1 MKQRLVQLAALQ
13 RLSLLDLYRRKD
25 MIVVVILFAVT
36 LVPLAFFA
44 PFGVSGA
51 SRQMNELA
59 LLLIWIFSIALSMA
73 VSNRLMPPEFE
84 SRTIYPL
91 LAKPVSRG
99 TVLFG
104 KYLGAVTASLSALA
118 LFYLGYA
125 LLVGFREQFWFPE
138 VLIQAF
144 ILHAAFVLLL
154 CALSVLGS
162 LALTP
167 SANWTLT
174 ALVAIS
180 MLLFGSRIPAYAAS
194 QVAPVRQILQ
204 AIDLLAPHFDFFDM
218 RLRVVHHWSGISWGM
233 CAFVVCYALV
243 YSALCLF
250 IASRLFRRKAI

>member
-1 MKQRLVQLAALQ
+1 MKPRIAQLAALQ

-36 LVPLAFFA
+36 LVPLALFA

-59 LLLIWIFSIALSMA
+59 LLLVWIFSIAISMG
-73 VSNRLMPPEFE
+73 VTNRLMPPEFDN
-84 SRTIYPL
+84 RTIYPL

-99 TVLFG
+99 TILFG

-118 LFYLGYA
+118 LFYFGSA
-125 LLVGFREQFWFPE
+125 LLAGFREHFWFPE
-138 VLIQAF
+138 VLLQAF

-154 CALSVLGS
+154 CAISLMGS

-174 ALVAIS
+174 ALVGVS

-194 QVAPVRQILQ
+194 QGAPVRQILQ
-204 AIDLLAPHFDFFDM
+204 AIDLLAPHLDFFDM
-218 RLRVVHHWSGISWGM
+218 RLRVVHHWPGISWAL
-233 CAFVVCYALV
+233 CAFLV
-243 YSALCLF
+243 FYSAAYSALCLF
-250 IASRLFRRKAI
+250 IASRLFRRRAI

>member
-1 MKQRLVQLAALQ
+1 MKQRFVQLAALQ

-25 MIVVVILFAVT
+25 MIVVMILFAVT

-59 LLLIWIFSIALSMA
+59 LLLVWIFSIAISMA

-99 TVLFG
+99 TILLG
-104 KYLGAVTASLSALA
+104 KYLGAITASRSTLA
-118 LFYLGYA
+118 LFCLGYA
-125 LLVGFREQFWFPE
+125 LLAGFREHFWFPE
-138 VLIQAF
+138 VLVQAF

-154 CALSVLGS
+154 CALSILGS

-180 MLLFGSRIPAYAAS
+180 MLLFGSRIPAYAAT
-194 QVAPVRQILQ
+194 QGAPVRQILQ
-204 AIDLLAPHFDFFDM
+204 TIDLLAPHFDFFDM

-243 YSALCLF
+243 YSALCLC

>member
-25 MIVVVILFAVT
+25 MIVVLILFAVT

-59 LLLIWIFSIALSMA
+59 LLLVWIFSIAISMG

-99 TVLFG
+99 TIVLG
-104 KYLGAVTASLSALA
+104 KYLGAVTSSLSALA

-125 LLVGFREQFWFPE
+125 LLAGIRENYWFPT

-154 CALSVLGS
+154 CALSLLGS

-174 ALVAIS
+174 ALVAVT
-180 MLLFGSRIPAYAAS
+180 MLLFGGRLPAYAAS
-194 QVAPVRQILQ
+194 NGAPIRQILQ

-218 RLRVVHHWSGISWGM
+218 RLRVIHHWTGVSWGL
-233 CAFVVCYALV
+233 CAFLVFYALV

-250 IASRLFRRKAI
+250 AAERLFRHRKN

>member
-1 MKQRLVQLAALQ
+1 MKQRLIQLAALQ
-13 RLSLLDLYRRKD
+13 RLSILDLYRRKD
-25 MIVVVILFAVT
+25 LLVVLILFAVT
-36 LVPLAFFA
+36 LVPMAVFA

-51 SRQMNELA
+51 SRQTNELA
-59 LLLIWIFSIALSMA
+59 LLLVWVFSIAISMG
-73 VSNRLMPPEFE
+73 VSTRLLPPEFE

-99 TVLFG
+99 TILLG
-104 KYLGAVTASLSALA
+104 KYLGAVTASLSALV

-125 LLVGFREQFWFPE
+125 FLAGFRENFWFPP

-154 CALSVLGS
+154 CAFSMFGS

-174 ALVAIS
+174 LLVSVS
-180 MLLFGSRIPAYAAS
+180 MLVFGGRLPSYAAS
-194 QVAPVRQILQ
+194 QSAPLRHILQ

-218 RLRVVHHWSGISWGM
+218 RLRVVHHWPAVPWGV
-233 CAFVVCYALV
+233 CAFLVIYAAI
-243 YSALCLF
+243 YSTLCLL
-250 IASRLFRRKAI
+250 AAERLFKRKAV

>member
-118 LFYLGYA
+118 LFYLGYV

>member
-59 LLLIWIFSIALSMA
+59 LLLIWIFSIVLSMA

-99 TVLFG
+99 TILLG

-125 LLVGFREQFWFPE
+125 LLAGFREQFWFPE

-144 ILHAAFVLLL
+144 ILHASFVLLL
-154 CALSVLGS
+154 CALSILGS

-174 ALVAIS
+174 ALVTVS

-194 QVAPVRQILQ
+194 QGAPMRQILQ
-204 AIDLLAPHFDFFDM
+204 ALDLFAPHFDFFDM

-243 YSALCLF
+243 YSVLCLF

>member
-1 MKQRLVQLAALQ
+1 MKQRLAQLAALQ

-59 LLLIWIFSIALSMA
+59 LLLVWIFSIAISLG
-73 VSNRLMPPEFE
+73 VTNRLMPPEFE

-99 TVLFG
+99 TILFG

-125 LLVGFREQFWFPE
+125 LLAGFREDFWFPE
-138 VLIQAF
+138 VLVQAF
-144 ILHAAFVLLL
+144 ILHAAFVVLL
-154 CALSVLGS
+154 CALSLLGS
-162 LALTP
+162 LLLTP

-174 ALVAIS
+174 TLVCAAMFI
-180 MLLFGSRIPAYAAS
+180 FGGRIPDYASA
-194 QVAPVRQILQ
+194 QGAPMRQFLQ
-204 AIDLLAPHFDFFDM
+204 AVDLVAPHFDFFDM
-218 RLRVVHHWSGISWGM
+218 RLRVVHHWSGVSWGL
-233 CAFVVCYALV
+233 CAFLVGYAFI
-243 YSALCLF
+243 YASLCLL
-250 IASRLFRRKAI
+250 AAERLFRRKTI

>member
-1 MKQRLVQLAALQ
+1 
-13 RLSLLDLYRRKD
+13 
-25 MIVVVILFAVT
+25 
-36 LVPLAFFA
+36 
-44 PFGVSGA
+44 
-51 SRQMNELA
+51 MNELA
-59 LLLIWIFSIALSMA
+59 LLLVWIFSIAISMG

-99 TVLFG
+99 TVLLG

-125 LLVGFREQFWFPE
+125 LLAGFREQFWFPV

-144 ILHAAFVLLL
+144 ILHASFVLLL
-154 CALSVLGS
+154 CALSILGS

-174 ALVAIS
+174 ALVTVS
-180 MLLFGSRIPAYAAS
+180 MLLFGSRLPAYAAS
-194 QVAPVRQILQ
+194 QGAPVRQILQ
-204 AIDLLAPHFDFFDM
+204 AIDLFAPHFDFFDM

>member
-25 MIVVVILFAVT
+25 MIVVMILFAVT

-59 LLLIWIFSIALSMA
+59 LLLVWIFSIAISMG

-99 TVLFG
+99 TILLG

-125 LLVGFREQFWFPE
+125 LLAGFREHFWFPE
-138 VLIQAF
+138 VLIEAF
-144 ILHAAFVLLL
+144 VLHAAFVMLL
-154 CALSVLGS
+154 CALSILGS

-174 ALVAIS
+174 ALIAVS
-180 MLLFGSRIPAYAAS
+180 MLLFGSRIPTYAAS
-194 QVAPVRQILQ
+194 QGAPMRQILQ
-204 AIDLLAPHFDFFDM
+204 AIDLFAPHFDFFDM
-218 RLRVVHHWSGISWGM
+218 RLRVVHHWPGISLAL
-233 CAFVVCYALV
+233 CAFLV
-243 YSALCLF
+243 LYSAAYSALCLF

>member
-1 MKQRLVQLAALQ
+1 MKKRLTQLAALQ

-25 MIVVVILFAVT
+25 MVVVILLFAVT

-59 LLLIWIFSIALSMA
+59 LLLVWIFSIAISQG
-73 VSNRLMPPEFE
+73 VTNRLMPPEFE

-99 TVLFG
+99 TILFG
-104 KYLGAVTASLSALA
+104 KYLGAVSAALSALL

-125 LLVGFREQFWFPE
+125 LLAGFREDFWFPA
-138 VLIQAF
+138 VLFQAF
-144 ILHAAFVLLL
+144 ILHAAFVILL
-154 CALSVLGS
+154 CAFSLLGS
-162 LALTP
+162 LILTP

-174 ALVAIS
+174 TLVCVAMFI
-180 MLLFGSRIPAYAAS
+180 FGGRLPAFAGAKAA
-194 QVAPVRQILQ
+194 PMRQILQ

-218 RLRVVHHWSGISWGM
+218 RLRVVHHWSGVSWGL
-233 CAFVVCYALV
+233 CAFLVFYAVV

-250 IASRLFRRKAI
+250 AAERLFRHRAV

>member
-1 MKQRLVQLAALQ
+1 MKQRLIQFAALQ
-13 RLSLLDLYRRKD
+13 RLSILDLYRRKD
-25 MIVVVILFAVT
+25 LIVVLILFAVT
-36 LVPLAFFA
+36 LVPMVFFA

-51 SRQMNELA
+51 SRQTNELA
-59 LLLIWIFSIALSMA
+59 LLLVWVFSIAISLG
-73 VSNRLMPPEFE
+73 VSTRLMPPEFE

-99 TVLFG
+99 TILLG

-125 LLVGFREQFWFPE
+125 LLAGFRENFWFPP

-174 ALVAIS
+174 LLVSVS
-180 MLLFGSRIPAYAAS
+180 MLVFGGRLPSYAAG
-194 QVAPVRQILQ
+194 QATPLRQIFQ

-218 RLRVVHHWSGISWGM
+218 RLRVVHHWPTIPWGV
-233 CAFVVCYALV
+233 CAFVIIYAAI
-243 YSALCLF
+243 YSVLCLL
-250 IASRLFRRKAI
+250 AAERLFKRKAV

>member
-1 MKQRLVQLAALQ
+1 MKKRLAQLAALQ

-25 MIVVVILFAVT
+25 MVVVVILFAVT

-44 PFGVSGA
+44 PFGVAGA

-59 LLLIWIFSIALSMA
+59 LLLVWIFSIAISMG
-73 VSNRLMPPEFE
+73 VSNRLLPPEFE

-99 TVLFG
+99 TILLG

-125 LLVGFREQFWFPE
+125 LLAGFREGFWFP
-138 VLIQAF
+138 VVIVQAF
-144 ILHAAFVLLL
+144 ILHAAFACLL
-154 CALSVLGS
+154 CAISVLGS
-162 LALTP
+162 LLLTP

-174 ALVAIS
+174 ALVCVS
-180 MLLFGSRIPAYAAS
+180 MLVFGGKLPSYAAS
-194 QVAPVRQILQ
+194 QGAPMRQILQ

-218 RLRVVHHWSGISWGM
+218 RLRVVHHWAPVPWKV
-233 CAFVVCYALV
+233 CAFIVLYSII
-243 YSALCLF
+243 YSALGLF
-250 IASRLFRRKAI
+250 AAERLFHRKSV